1 MIKYLLLSA
10 VAVALATMLGGCS
23 GESRPYLNLYVC
35 EQLVSSPDQPGE
47 VQIIS
52 VICPPD
58 EPREIGR

>member
-1 MIKYLLLSA
+1 MNWVVVPVIA
-10 VAVALATMLGGCS
+10 IAMATMLGGCS